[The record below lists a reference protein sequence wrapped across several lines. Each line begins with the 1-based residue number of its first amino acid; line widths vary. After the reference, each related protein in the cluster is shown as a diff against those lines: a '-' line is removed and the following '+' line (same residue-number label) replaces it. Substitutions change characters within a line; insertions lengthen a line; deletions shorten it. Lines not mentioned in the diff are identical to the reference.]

1 MVPAPHPATDGTG
14 EIFARHI
21 RDALDDMERNGIR
34 PAGLLVDTIF
44 SSDGVFADPP
54 GFLRPAVEAIRTAGG
69 LFIADEVQ
77 PGAC

>member
-1 MVPAPHPATDGTG
+1 MPAPHPATDGTG

-21 RDALDDMERNGIR
+21 RDALDDMERTGIR

-54 GFLRPAVEAIRTAGG
+54 GTGHADLLVEKLDQALLA
-69 LFIADEVQ
+69 LDHA
-77 PGAC
+77 